1 MANWPL
7 GVAHAGAV
15 EVELVLD
22 VLVEGVI
29 SSLVAVAVRVSVIVV
44 LSVVLSVKKLSLVAV
59 AVAVA
64 VPVAVAVRFSTIM
77 EPGAVD
83 VVVTLST
90 LAAYSS
96 IVFRETLTSSRCSG
110 YLRRSRSSLCLEDG
124 SAESCNRYLGRCVG
138 SGSFF
143 VLR

>member
-44 LSVVLSVKKLSLVAV
+44 LSVVRSVEKLLLLVVAV

-64 VPVAVAVRFSTIM
+64 VAVRVSTIM
-77 EPGAVD
+77 EPDTVD

-124 SAESCNRYLGRCVG
+124 SAESCNGYLGRCVG